1 MVQGQMAST
10 LSQQRKGIM
19 RDKDHLRQALLGV
32 AKHSRDLLVKKGA
45 IQPTVRHQVIIT
57 QLKWFTVS

>member
-1 MVQGQMAST
+1 MFQGQMAST
-10 LSQQRKGIM
+10 LSQQRKGIL
-19 RDKDHLRQALLGV
+19 RDKDHFRQALLGV

-57 QLKWFTVS
+57 QLKWLTVS